1 MNYLIRK
8 KKDYAK
14 NVYNRSVADIKNA
27 LSWEQIEL
35 RIRDVF
41 VDTIYQ
47 GNNTANEM
55 AIIIAKGQSR
65 SDIIDYLHND
75 IYQKKDAQRLA
86 LRLRYLQ

>member
-35 RIRDVF
+35 RVRDVF

-65 SDIIDYLHND
+65 SDIIDYLRND